1 MFRPS
6 DTDSHEN
13 NSTDNTDSGGG
24 MVFGFGSK
32 KEDKKESNVQQN
44 VARVSEKRDESNSES
59 RTTEKSSSSRQV
71 DNSASGVKELT
82 GLGRDEDASFQQAGA
97 KSKAAENAARVAHE
111 NADKAIKLL
120 HISEESSKEVE
131 ELRKQHEL
139 RLQKLEELAAQD
151 KDAKALK
158 ENYAAARQAAQQKA
172 ADYDKVREAARALN
186 KELEEKN
193 KQLKDQQNVVDRLSN
208 QQQEAAQKKTTI
220 ITTVK
225 DLNTGEPDA
234 KEKAAKAR
242 SIAADKGDALQRL
255 RNEVQ
260 AEEQRA
266 ADLEAQAKAARESAR
281 NKANQAAELE
291 KDAQQHVA
299 TAERLEAA
307 HKEMTDR
314 VQVEQTKIQGAEQ
327 EAAKLAKERDAAEDR
342 LSQLAAELEDI
353 NRRAEAK
360 LEEANKKRAEYDE
373 EKQALDGAAKQAV
386 EASATLKD
394 HAQVRETI
402 VHEKEQLAE
411 RVEKT
416 ETKLVQDTEA
426 SKKALKEAE
435 DAENLKKAK
444 WAEAEAAGK
453 AADQFASNKL
463 SQVESALNK
472 QMGGLMSE
480 AKDIKEQSSSTKVD
494 KKASATQ
501 DKTVTQ
507 QAK

>member
-1 MFRPS
+1 
-6 DTDSHEN
+6 
-13 NSTDNTDSGGG
+13 
-24 MVFGFGSK
+24 
-32 KEDKKESNVQQN
+32 
-44 VARVSEKRDESNSES
+44 
-59 RTTEKSSSSRQV
+59 
-71 DNSASGVKELT
+71 
-82 GLGRDEDASFQQAGA
+82 
-97 KSKAAENAARVAHE
+97 
-111 NADKAIKLL
+111 
-120 HISEESSKEVE
+120 
-131 ELRKQHEL
+131 
-139 RLQKLEELAAQD
+139 
-151 KDAKALK
+151 
-158 ENYAAARQAAQQKA
+158 
-172 ADYDKVREAARALN
+172 
-186 KELEEKN
+186 
-193 KQLKDQQNVVDRLSN
+193 
-208 QQQEAAQKKTTI
+208 
-220 ITTVK
+220 
-225 DLNTGEPDA
+225 
-234 KEKAAKAR
+234 
-242 SIAADKGDALQRL
+242 
-255 RNEVQ
+255 VQ

-266 ADLEAQAKAARESAR
+266 ADLEAQARAARESAR

-360 LEEANKKRAEYDE
+360 LEEANRKRAEYEND
-373 EKQALDGAAKQAV
+373 KASLDDAAKQAV

-402 VHEKEQLAE
+402 IHEKEQLAE

-426 SKKALKEAE
+426 SKQA
-435 DAENLKKAK
+435 LKKAEEAEEAKKSK

-480 AKDIKEQSSSTKVD
+480 AKDIKEQSTSTTVD